1 MEVNDTQQNTTMLP
15 TAEQFAQSQE
25 EYIRTLEMAYQV
37 LQREVEH
44 LRQQRKPVEVVK
56 EAINSEGL
64 PEDISALLL
73 ALTGPDDVIA
83 TLSVHCRERYGLS
96 LVNVFFFEHG
106 GITPLSTMPGEE
118 HLIMAVRN
126 FDEQG
131 ILDWV
136 IGQQELRIV
145 PNLHGND
152 SQESAIMVIPLML
165 RGAPAGV
172 FAGFTHRNDDDC
184 DAAERQRL
192 MALAETAAITLD
204 NIRSAAEIV
213 RMNKRLNILNRQM
226 LQSSKLASIGE
237 LAGTVAHEINN
248 PLQILLA
255 HLQLLESGV
264 GDPDRRMEVIKN
276 QVFRISEITR
286 RLLDF
291 ARSSPTEFIAVP
303 TDICA
308 VIDGV
313 ISFVGAQLNRDAV
326 HIVKEYEEQSMN
338 IVGSKTH
345 LEQVFLNLLL
355 NARDAMPDGGT
366 ITIGVFKH
374 EKRKVIITVADTGT
388 GISDENL
395 EHIFEP
401 FFSTKQRGKG
411 TGLGLSISKSI
422 IQQHKGSIE
431 VVSGQ
436 AIRGTTFKITLPFAS
451 DAHNPLAGL

>member
-1 MEVNDTQQNTTMLP
+1 MESQERHSTTTIMP
-15 TAEQFAQSQE
+15 SAEQFVQTQE

-44 LRQQRKPVEVVK
+44 LRQQRKPIEEQLQSVH
-56 EAINSEGL
+56 EGL
-64 PEDISALLL
+64 PDDIGAVLL
-73 ALTGPDDVIA
+73 AMTAPEEVISTLTMF
-83 TLSVHCRERYGLS
+83 CREHHGLS

-118 HLIMAVRN
+118 NLTQCVRH

-136 IGQQELRIV
+136 VGQQELRIV
-145 PNLHGND
+145 PNIYPLSKEDENV
-152 SQESAIMVIPLML
+152 MLIPLML

-172 FAGFTHRNDDDC
+172 FAGFTTRKDEDC
-184 DAAERQRL
+184 DSAEKNRL
-192 MALAETAAITLD
+192 MILADTAAITLD

-264 GDPDRRMEVIKN
+264 GEPERRMEVIKN
-276 QVFRISEITR
+276 QVYRISEITR

-291 ARSSPTEFIAVP
+291 ARSSPTEFSAVP

-308 VIDGV
+308 LIDGV
-313 ISFVGAQLNRDAV
+313 LLFVGSQLTRDGVQVA
-326 HIVKEYEEQSMN
+326 KEYEENEIM
-338 IVGSKTH
+338 ILGSKTH

-355 NARDAMPDGGT
+355 NARDAMMEGGT
-366 ITIGVFKH
+366 ITIGVFKLD
-374 EKRKVIITVADTGT
+374 KRKALITVADTGA
-388 GISDENL
+388 GITEENIGN
-395 EHIFEP
+395 IFEP
-401 FFSTKQRGKG
+401 FYTTKQRGKG

-422 IQQHKGSIE
+422 IQQHKGSID
-431 VVSGQ
+431 VVSAPGE
-436 AIRGTTFKITLPFAS
+436 GTTFKISL
-451 DAHNPLAGL
+451 PLADSMYSGIL

>member
-1 MEVNDTQQNTTMLP
+1 MESKEHQITTTIMP
-15 TAEQFAQSQE
+15 SAEQFVQSQE

-44 LRQQRKPVEVVK
+44 LRQQRRPTDENSETV
-56 EAINSEGL
+56 SEGL
-64 PEDISALLL
+64 PDDITAVLL
-73 ALTGPDDVIA
+73 AMTSPEDVIA
-83 TLSVHCRERYGLS
+83 TLTVHCREKHGLS

-106 GITPLSTMPGEE
+106 GVTPLSTMLGEE
-118 HLIMAVRN
+118 SLTKSVRN

-136 IGQQELRIV
+136 VGQQELRIV
-145 PNLHGND
+145 TNMYAVG
-152 SQESAIMVIPLML
+152 QEDEYIMVIPLML

-172 FAGFTHRNDDDC
+172 FAGFTSRKDEEC
-184 DAAERQRL
+184 DSNERLRL

-276 QVFRISEITR
+276 QVYRISEITR

-291 ARSSPTEFIAVP
+291 ARSSPTEFTAVP
-303 TDICA
+303 TDICS

-313 ISFVGAQLNRDAV
+313 LLFVGSQLTRDAV
-326 HIVKEYEEQSMN
+326 QIVKEYEDTN
-338 IVGSKTH
+338 IMIIGSKTH
-345 LEQVFLNLLL
+345 LEQVLLNLLL
-355 NARDAMPDGGT
+355 NARDAMIEGGT
-366 ITIGVFKH
+366 ITIGVFH
-374 EKRKVIITVADTGT
+374 HDKRRVLITIADSGT
-388 GISDENL
+388 GISEENL
-395 EHIFEP
+395 ENIFEP

-422 IQQHKGSIE
+422 IQQHKGSID
-431 VVSGQ
+431 VVSSLGE
-436 AIRGTTFKITLPFAS
+436 GTTFKIILP
-451 DAHNPLAGL
+451 LV